1 MPPTTL
7 VDSPR
12 HDTSRATRDERAVS
26 DALWAAYRSDPTEE
40 LRHQLVLQYSPLVK
54 YVAGRVRVH
63 LPATVESADLVS
75 EGVIGLM
82 DAIEKFDPERG
93 WEFPT
98 YAVPRIRGA
107 IIDSIRAADWVP
119 RSVRTRLRAVD
130 AARTT
135 LQQRL
140 GRPAE
145 PDELAAEVGMTLPEL
160 RALLERPTHVSS
172 AGDDEIAEVDDPGPG
187 LDEAFED
194 EATRET
200 LKAAVRRLP
209 ERDQV
214 IVALYFFEGFTLAE
228 IGQVLDVTE
237 SRVSQLRTR
246 ALKALRAE
254 LTELLHA

>member
-1 MPPTTL
+1 M
-7 VDSPR
+7 
-12 HDTSRATRDERAVS
+12 AVAREVT
-26 DALWAAYRSDPTEE
+26 DALWAAYAAAPTEE

-54 YVAGRVRVH
+54 YVAGRVRTT
-63 LPATVESADLVS
+63 LPPTVESADLVS

-82 DAIEKFDPERG
+82 DAIDKFEPERG
-93 WEFPT
+93 LQFPT

-119 RSVRTRLRAVD
+119 RSVRARLRAVD

-135 LQQRL
+135 LLHRL
-140 GRPAE
+140 GRAPE
-145 PDELAAEVGMTLPEL
+145 PEELAEEAGLSLAEL
-160 RALLERPTHVSS
+160 REVLDRPTHIG
-172 AGDDEIAEVDDPGPG
+172 AATDEEIAELDAHVPG

-194 EATRET
+194 EGTRALLLE
-200 LKAAVRRLP
+200 AVHRLP

-246 ALKALRAE
+246 AIKALRAE
-254 LTELLHA
+254 LAGAL

>member
-1 MPPTTL
+1 MHTHE
-7 VDSPR
+7 D
-12 HDTSRATRDERAVS
+12 
-26 DALWAAYRSDPTEE
+26 LWAAYRDAPTED
-40 LRHQLVLQYSPLVK
+40 LRHQLVIQYSPLVK
-54 YVAGRVRVH
+54 YVAGRVRVN
-63 LPATVESADLVS
+63 LPPTVESADLVS

-82 DAIEKFDPERG
+82 DAIEKFDPSRG

-119 RSVRTRLRAVD
+119 RSVRTKLRAID

-135 LQQRL
+135 LQHRL
-140 GRPAE
+140 GRAPE
-145 PDELAAEVGMTLPEL
+145 PDELAAETGMGVSEIQ
-160 RALLERPTHVSS
+160 ALLERPTHVSN
-172 AGDDEIAEVDDPGPG
+172 AGDDELAEVDDDGPA

-200 LKAAVRRLP
+200 LKAAIRTLP

-228 IGQVLDVTE
+228 IGEVLDVTE

-246 ALKALRAE
+246 ALKALREE
-254 LTELLHA
+254 LAATLPG

>member
-1 MPPTTL
+1 MHTHE
-7 VDSPR
+7 D
-12 HDTSRATRDERAVS
+12 
-26 DALWAAYRSDPTEE
+26 LWARYRAAPTED
-40 LRHQLVLQYSPLVK
+40 LRHELVIQYSPLVK
-54 YVAGRVRVH
+54 YVAGRVRVN
-63 LPATVESADLVS
+63 LPPTVESADLVS

-82 DAIEKFDPERG
+82 DAIEKFDPGRG

-119 RSVRTRLRAVD
+119 RSVRTKLRAID
-130 AARTT
+130 AARTS
-135 LQQRL
+135 LQHAL
-140 GRPAE
+140 GRAPE
-145 PDELAAEVGMTLPEL
+145 PHELAVETGMTTAEL
-160 RALLERPTHVSS
+160 QSLLERPTHVAN
-172 AGDDEIAEVDDPGPG
+172 AGDDELAEVDDDGPA

-200 LKAAVRRLP
+200 LKTAIRTLP

-228 IGQVLDVTE
+228 IGEVLDVTE

-246 ALKALRAE
+246 ALKALREE
-254 LTELLHA
+254 LAATLHG